1 MTREDVLRA
10 AAAGA
15 VAGAAGTTALNA
27 VTYLDMTLR
36 GRPASTTPEQGVEKL
51 TSAVGLRV
59 PGDRKHRQNR
69 VSGAGALLGLATGVA
84 FGALAGTVRGAGVRP
99 PWALGALLTG
109 GGAMLGAN
117 GPMAVLKVSD
127 PRSWSRADWLSDV
140 VPHLAYGAV
149 TSAALRGL
157 LR

>member
-1 MTREDVLRA
+1 
-10 AAAGA
+10 
-15 VAGAAGTTALNA
+15 
-27 VTYLDMTLR
+27 
-36 GRPASTTPEQGVEKL
+36 
-51 TSAVGLRV
+51 
-59 PGDRKHRQNR
+59 
-69 VSGAGALLGLATGVA
+69 
-84 FGALAGTVRGAGVRP
+84 VRP